1 MKQFIILVIWVLL
14 GTSTLVEIS
23 RGAEP
28 EAETLSPYFLVES
41 AESSLEHFFLK
52 DTRVDVSVMGVI
64 AEITVTQVYSNM
76 GGTPVHGTYIFPG
89 STTAAV
95 HGMKMTIGER
105 VVTAKIKE
113 KEAARKTYETAKK
126 QGKNAS
132 LLEQKRP
139 NVFSMEVAN
148 IMPGDTIELELKY
161 TELLIPENGTY
172 EFVYPTVVGPRYS
185 TLSSATAPKSE
196 QWVQNPYLKQ
206 GSDPRTGFAISVSV
220 AAGMPIQE
228 IGSTTHDIDVQFADD
243 SRAAVK
249 LAGQGD
255 FGGDRDFILHYRLSG
270 RQIAAGLIVQ
280 EGPDE
285 NFFLLMTQPPKRV
298 DPAMLPPREYLFV
311 IDVSGSMSGY
321 PLDTAKLLVKDLIT
335 ALQPQ
340 DTFNMMFFAG
350 GSEVMAQTSV
360 PATPANISRAM
371 SMIDRSD
378 GGGGTELR
386 KAMNRAMNLP
396 KQEGVSRTMA
406 VITDGYINAERE
418 VFELIQQN
426 LVHTNVFAFG
436 IGSSVNRYL
445 IEGMAKSGQGE
456 PFIVTRAGEARA
468 AAGKFTRYIS
478 SPILTDIAVNF
489 EGLDVYDVEPPA
501 QPDLFAD
508 RPIVMYGK
516 WRGEAT
522 GLATI
527 SGRNGAGGY
536 TRKIPVGGAV
546 SNGKTDALNYLWA
559 RSRIARMSDFTPKPN
574 SNDNRAEIVS
584 LGLKYNLLTPFT
596 SFVAVDEIVRNPSAN
611 GKDVKQP
618 LPLPKHVSNLAVGGG
633 VKKAPEPGLFILAA
647 LLLPAALLP
656 RLRRMHA
663 HKKRR
668 AVS

>member
-23 RGAEP
+23 RGAKP

-456 PFIVTRAGEARA
+456 PFIVTRANEARA
-468 AAGKFTRYIS
+468 AAEKFTRYVS

-596 SFVAVDEIVRNPSAN
+596 SFVAVDEIVRNPN
-611 GKDVKQP
+611 GTGTDVKQP